1 MGISR
6 RRFVKATAA
15 LPVLGLPACG
25 PTGGSDDATSSA
37 DPRRLDPAA
46 LRAVGAAVLPAALG
60 ADGIERAVVGFE
72 TWIAGYSPAA
82 ERDHGYGTA
91 EIRYTGP
98 DPAPGWKAQ
107 LEAWDLEVRKR
118 YGAPLAG
125 LDAAN
130 LDAFIRDQLRD
141 EPRLTD
147 PAQAHNVAL
156 ALLSWWT
163 SSSAAADFCHGVAI
177 GRDTCRP
184 LADVTA
190 EPSPLPERTT

>member
-6 RRFVKATAA
+6 RRFVTATAA
-15 LPVLGLPACG
+15 LPVLGLPACS
-25 PTGGSDDATSSA
+25 PTGGSDNAISST

-46 LRAVGAAVLPAALG
+46 LRAVGATVLPIALG

-72 TWIAGYSPAA
+72 TWVAGYSPVA

-107 LEAWDLEVRKR
+107 LEAWDLEVGKR
-118 YGAPLAG
+118 YGASLTA
-125 LDAAN
+125 LDPATRE
-130 LDAFIRDQLRD
+130 AFIRDQLRG
-141 EPRLTD
+141 ELRLTD
-147 PAQAHNVAL
+147 PAQADNVAL
-156 ALLSWWT
+156 GLLSWWT

-184 LADVTA
+184 LADVA
-190 EPSPLPERTT
+190 AAPSPLAERPT